1 MLRPISSLSSASR
14 PSRHISRHIS
24 NSSIDA
30 QTPKQKPVLPAF
42 PSPQRPCLSRQKVD
56 GEYDNVLRDQ
66 EVTPTSQMMREC
78 SQYGGINYF
87 IHVVT
92 LSQLNEMKSVYS
104 SSRVNYTLSSFIT
117 QLLTLRLTPLFRL
130 QENTWKSIA
139 LIPHKALSSQ
149 IQASAFLLFK
159 APTLMNTSTAWVHMP
174 PSRGSNKP
182 NLLFLSNFHLN
193 QSTGIYAAVGHNILI
208 CLMGLVTVNPST
220 FQCTTGN
227 LRKCSY
233 ST

>member
-30 QTPKQKPVLPAF
+30 QTLKQKLVLPGF
-42 PSPQRPCLSRQKVD
+42 PSPQKPRQKFD
-56 GEYDNVLRDQ
+56 REYDNVQ
-66 EVTPTSQMMREC
+66 EATPTSQMMRKC
-78 SQYGGINYF
+78 SQYDRINYF

-92 LSQLNEMKSVYS
+92 SSQLNEMKSVYS
-104 SSRVNYTLSSFIT
+104 SSRVNYTLSYFIT

-130 QENTWKSIA
+130 QKNTWKSIA

-159 APTLMNTSTAWVHMP
+159 APTSMNTSTAWVHMP